1 MTETGTKR
9 VTVTEMHGVKDA
21 GRKLYTSP
29 RLTVYGDLRV
39 MTLTNLT
46 MNKNDP
52 GNSSQTMT

>member
-1 MTETGTKR
+1 MMED
-9 VTVTEMHGVKDA
+9 VKPVR
-21 GRKLYTSP
+21 RKPYAPP

-39 MTLTNLT
+39 VTLTNLT